1 MPVEVKERLVVSG
14 VEVPRQVLR
23 HQGDVIL
30 RLVEKLVEKSRIP
43 EWVDERL
50 AAEIY
55 YSFYL
60 PIPVLR
66 VDESTGLSPEAVAI
80 LQNLID
86 NYRFWK
92 VKPVTSVDRI
102 ASSVAAASFIEK
114 VIRNLPGQGMGKG
127 SQGKSSSKIAKIV
140 SSALE
145 EAEANARTAKRIESI
160 VYATIAGSTSEIA
173 FEDVLEAILRLAK
186 NTDVDRVLE
195 RVSGVRIPARALVS
209 AREYRRGWSEGVE
222 YGSDLERLHYTM
234 LALPDDVFYVY
245 YAESRLLLYRKILPL
260 YQGPVYVLMDKSGSM
275 SGAKIDWARAVAV
288 ALLMKAV
295 RSRRP
300 FYARFFDAS
309 PYGLVRVPLNPKP
322 KDIVEV
328 LEYLGTVK
336 AGGGTDIT
344 RALVAATDDITRRRV
359 HGRVDIVLITDGED
373 QLSPHVIQ
381 ELVESA
387 KVKLHTVMIGGDNK
401 VLRDVSASYM
411 KAEHLSEEEILRIVE
426 FVKESED
433 TRGVE
438 PRKP

>member
-1 MPVEVKERLVVSG
+1 MPIEIRERLVVSG

-30 RLVEKLVEKSRIP
+30 RLVEKLVERSRIP
-43 EWVDERL
+43 EWIDERL

-60 PIPVLR
+60 PIPILKVEE
-66 VDESTGLSPEAVAI
+66 ESRLSPEAIAI
-80 LQNLID
+80 LQSLID
-86 NYRFWK
+86 NYRFWR
-92 VKPVTSVDRI
+92 VKPTTSVDRI
-102 ASSVAAASFIEK
+102 ASSVAAATFIEK
-114 VIRNLPGQGMGKG
+114 VVRNLPGQGIGRG
-127 SQGKSSSKIAKIV
+127 SQGKPSSRLTKIV

-145 EAEANARTAKRIESI
+145 EAEANARTAKRIESL

-195 RVSGVRIPARALVS
+195 RVSGIRIPARALVS

-234 LALPDDVFYVY
+234 LALPDDVFYLY
-245 YAESRLLLYRKILPL
+245 YAESKLLLYRKILPL

-275 SGAKIDWARAVAV
+275 SGTKIDWARAVAV

-322 KDIVEV
+322 KDIVNV

-344 RALVAATDDITRRRV
+344 RAIVAATDDISRRKV
-359 HGRVDIVLITDGED
+359 QGRVDIVLITDGED

-381 ELVESA
+381 ELIESA

-401 VLRDVSASYM
+401 VLREVSASYM
-411 KAEHLSEEEILRIVE
+411 KAESLSEEEMLRVID
-426 FVKESED
+426 FVKDSE
-433 TRGVE
+433 GPKEV
-438 PRKP
+438 